1 MRAPMAPLRALL
13 RSHRR
18 LAALLLAL
26 ALCMKALVPAGYMVG
41 GSMVDGGAKVLTIE
55 ICADTLGAKLTRQ
68 IAVPH
73 HAAPGDAQGD
83 HGKSAAAC
91 PYAGLAMAGLAG
103 VDTAL
108 LALALGF
115 ILALGFAPVPPPRLA
130 RAAYFRPPLRGPPGR
145 F

>member
-1 MRAPMAPLRALL
+1 MAKLRALL
-13 RSHRR
+13 RTHRR

-41 GSMVDGGAKVLTIE
+41 GGAKVLTIE

-68 IAVPH
+68 IVVPH
-73 HAAPGDAQGD
+73 HAAPGEAQGD
-83 HGKSAAAC
+83 HGKSGAAC

-103 VDTAL
+103 VDGVL

-115 ILALGFAPVPPPRLA
+115 ILALGFAPSRPPRLA
-130 RAAYFRPPLRGPPGR
+130 RQAHFRPPLRGPPGHL
-145 F
+145 